1 MFAPKVARILS
12 YFCNFQKKFDPTPD
26 QLLMTKSLV
35 MNISVDISYYP
46 LSREHIPPIFDFIE
60 RIKNY
65 SNITIRTNGLSTQLF
80 GDFDHVMDITK
91 KEIRKSFEL
100 PDSVFVLKIVN
111 VDQSDF

>member
-1 MFAPKVARILS
+1 MKI
-12 YFCNFQKKFDPTPD
+12 
-26 QLLMTKSLV
+26 SLDV
-35 MNISVDISYYP
+35 SYYP

-60 RIKNY
+60 RIKSY
-65 SNITIRTNGLSTQLF
+65 SSITVRTNGLSTQLF
-80 GDFDHVMDITK
+80 GDFDLVMDIIK